1 MTSLSKMARAA
12 AVTIAIAATASLTF
26 AIPAVAFAQDH
37 AAAPAHGASGT
48 PGDQKDGEGKGN
60 GDGSG
65 KGHGDG
71 TGSGTDHA
79 KGEGPGHAA
88 TAHGEHAAA
97 GEHGEHGADG
107 EHGAPGPINWAD
119 FSNTKQ
125 PPYAALVVNFLI
137 LVGMYV
143 YFGKKPVAD
152 GLKKRRADIAKEI
165 EEAQRIK
172 HEAEERAKMYQ
183 AKLATLETELAEARQ
198 ALVEAGKGER
208 DRIIREAEERA
219 SRMARDAQLLLDQE
233 LKQMRDDLVRE
244 TVHVAVAAAEE
255 MLRSSVTHADQER
268 LAEDFLRDMTA
279 KGSTAAAASVT
290 GGGAS

>member
-1 MTSLSKMARAA
+1 MTSLSKTARTYAGA
-12 AVTIAIAATASLTF
+12 LAIAATATF
-26 AIPAVAFAQDH
+26 TLALPATVLAQDH
-37 AAAPAHGASGT
+37 AEHR
-48 PGDQKDGEGKGN
+48 DGEGKGS

-88 TAHGEHAAA
+88 RTAEGHVEHLEHNEDGHGEHAQ
-97 GEHGEHGADG
+97 G

-119 FSNTKQ
+119 FSNAKQ
-125 PPYAALVVNFLI
+125 PPYAALLINFVI
-137 LVGMYV
+137 LLGIYF
-143 YFGKKPVAD
+143 YFGKKPVAE

-219 SRMARDAQLLLDQE
+219 TRMARDAQLLLEQE
-233 LKQMRDDLVRE
+233 LKQMKDDLVRE

-255 MLRSSVTHADQER
+255 MLRSSVTQADQER
-268 LAEDFLRDMTA
+268 LAEDFLRDMA
-279 KGSTAAAASVT
+279 SHKPAAASASSAT
-290 GGGAS
+290 AGGAS